1 MAVFTPLVFI
11 RVATAFRWQGN
22 RMRKV
27 NAMVALVIAA
37 VIVVIL
43 ILSYAWINW
52 PVRSGVET
60 LNPEGEAGS
69 ALVVYHSGLTDF
81 QRKVSYAFAEGLTFN
96 GWRVDLT
103 TASPQA
109 PTVLSSYDLLVVGGP
124 TYYWMPARP
133 IRKYVKRLDL
143 GGRRVVTIIT
153 GMGAGTGSSA
163 KMQQDVREAHGDLLR
178 ALLLYKMAP
187 NDEDNY
193 EGVAQN
199 QALAVEMAMQA
210 GRDVPLP

>member
-1 MAVFTPLVFI
+1 
-11 RVATAFRWQGN
+11 
-22 RMRKV
+22 
-27 NAMVALVIAA
+27 MVAVVIAA
-37 VIVVIL
+37 VIGLIL
-43 ILSYAWINW
+43 VLSYAWINW
-52 PVRSGVET
+52 PVRSDVET
-60 LNPEGEAGS
+60 LNAEGEAGS

-81 QRKVSYAFAEGLTFN
+81 QRQVSYGFAEGLAFN

-103 TASPQA
+103 TASTQA

-124 TYYWMPARP
+124 TYYWMPART
-133 IRKYVKRLDL
+133 IRRYVKRLDL

-153 GMGAGTGSSA
+153 GMGAGRASSD
-163 KMQQDVREAHGDLLR
+163 KMQRDVREAHGDLLR
-178 ALLLYKMAP
+178 ALLFYRMAP

-193 EGVAQN
+193 EGAAQN